1 MDCYVGDSPGNYH
14 KVSIQ
19 SNCGILDGCN
29 INNHFNLLVV
39 IGRKKEI
46 LMEILQKGN
55 GIPKYDVLVF
65 VYEQANTVNLGVKR
79 V

>member
-1 MDCYVGDSPGNYH
+1 
-14 KVSIQ
+14 
-19 SNCGILDGCN
+19 
-29 INNHFNLLVV
+29 
-39 IGRKKEI
+39 
-46 LMEILQKGN
+46 MEILQKGN

>member
-1 MDCYVGDSPGNYH
+1 LDCGIWDSLGNHH

-19 SNCGILDGCN
+19 YSCCVLDGCSIHN
-29 INNHFNLLVV
+29 CFDLLVV

-46 LMEILQKGN
+46 LMEILQNGN
-55 GIPKYDVLVF
+55 YMIKYDVLVF